1 MLKKL
6 LLVFIASSLSFLANA
21 QFGGLGGSLGGIGG
35 GGGSGPSPD
44 KLLAEYFLGAS
55 AVLNAQSKI
64 LAAVGLKDQAD
75 LAASN
80 AANMKDGAT
89 TDAIKDA
96 EKVQTEN
103 SLKIQEALADK
114 NLVLDENAKKQI
126 GDGYASLAVGTI
138 SYVVFIKDAKDFKP
152 GPTSMGKAVLALAAI
167 VPRIP
172 DDVKNLLNTFKSVST
187 YAKENKIPAPKDD
200 PTSALGSL
208 V

>member
-1 MLKKL
+1 MFKKL
-6 LLVFIASSLSFLANA
+6 LLVFIASSVSLLANA
-21 QFGGLGGSLGGIGG
+21 QFGSILGGIVG
-35 GGGSGPSPD
+35 GGGSGASPD
-44 KLLAEYFLGAS
+44 QLLAEYFLGAS
-55 AVLNAQSKI
+55 AVLNAQAKI
-64 LAAVGLKDQAD
+64 LTAVGLKDQAD
-75 LAASN
+75 LAESN

-126 GDGYASLAVGTI
+126 GEGYASLAAGAI
-138 SYVVFIKDAKDFKP
+138 SYIVFIKDAKNFKP
-152 GPTSMGKAVLALAAI
+152 GPTSFGKAVLALVVI

-172 DDVKNLLNTFKSVST
+172 NDIKNLMNTIKSVSE